1 MGTDTIT
8 AVDATANTITATTA
22 GTGTYQNCG
31 FSFAGGVSWD
41 RAPDQTVPAG
51 LDEGVATTT
60 AVTVSVTTART
71 AGAPTQVAPTSLG
84 QQLLGSFS
92 NQAAGQTI
100 EIVMNPDGTFTAIVR
115 KSFSRF
121 RAHRTI
127 VPNRP

>member
-1 MGTDTIT
+1 MVGTGTIT

-31 FSFAGGVSWD
+31 FSFGGGFSWD
-41 RAPDQTVPAG
+41 RSPDQTVPAG

-71 AGAPTQVAPTSLG
+71 AGAPTQVAPTTLG
-84 QQLLGSFS
+84 QQLLGTFS

-115 KSFSRF
+115 KSS
-121 RAHRTI
+121 
-127 VPNRP
+127 